1 VTSASNVRTA
11 FVIAW
16 LILAL
21 LSIPVVAA
29 PFVLPSQTI
38 SRWTPVCE
46 RKAKSGEECLL
57 CGMTRAFLLI
67 GEGRLQE
74 ASLRNHASV
83 PLFLV
88 LLGNQLLAVWFVSRS
103 RISYN

>member
-1 VTSASNVRTA
+1 VTSASHVRTA
-11 FVIAW
+11 LVISW
-16 LILAL
+16 LILTL

-29 PFVLPSQTI
+29 PFVLPAKTI
-38 SRWTPVCE
+38 SHWTPVCE

-57 CGMTRAFLLI
+57 CGMTRAFLLL

-74 ASLRNHASV
+74 ASLHNHASV

-88 LLGNQLLAVWFVSRS
+88 LLGNQLAAVWFVSRS